1 MSTDFSKNIS
11 EEILEKSIKIVS
23 LLEDYTSNPNFT
35 DKINDFLSKNCKS
48 IDEIKSESDSHTI
61 KNHNI
66 FKEYI
71 SLIERELEDFLKI
84 SKLNEEEVFESCLI
98 MKDYDENYLVC
109 LDYILASVEYEDF
122 YNLIIDYKNIVN
134 YEIN

>member
-1 MSTDFSKNIS
+1 MSTDFNKDIS
-11 EEILEKSIKIVS
+11 EENLEKSIKIVS

-35 DKINDFLSKNCKS
+35 DKINAFLSQNCKS
-48 IDEIKSESDSHTI
+48 IDEIKLESDSHTI
-61 KNHNI
+61 NNHNI
-66 FKEYI
+66 YKKYL
-71 SLIERELEDFLKI
+71 SLIESELEDFLKI
-84 SKLNEEEVFESCLI
+84 SNLNEEEVFKACLI

-109 LDYILASVEYEDF
+109 LDYILASVEYEYF